1 MQNIQVKVSKEAH
14 KNLVDF
20 KLDNELKNFDEALD
34 KILLL
39 LQGRLKRNE

>member
-1 MQNIQVKVSKEAH
+1 MKNIQAKVSKEAH

-20 KLDNELKNFDEALD
+20 KLDNNLKNFNEALD

-39 LQGRLKRNE
+39 MKGGMKKNE